1 MIEVINA
8 KVGLMKVILRAT
20 QALEDLEEKTPHKKE
35 LIRTQKDSLME
46 LDYTKLVLHRLDLN
60 YMAMTRQLHS
70 INTINLEL
78 KEENT
83 KLHTTIKNLLEDD
96 NEILKEDEV

>member
-8 KVGLMKVILRAT
+8 KVGLMKVYLRAK

-46 LDYTKLVLHRLDLN
+46 LDYSKVILHRLDEKC
-60 YMAMTRQLHS
+60 MAQSSQLHS
-70 INTINLEL
+70 LNILNLEL
-78 KEENT
+78 KAENI
-83 KLHTTIKNLLEDD
+83 KLKTTIENLLNDAT
-96 NEILKEDEV
+96 L

>member
-8 KVGLMKVILRAT
+8 KVGLMKVYLRAKK
-20 QALEDLEEKTPHKKE
+20 ALEDLEEKTPHKKD

-46 LDYTKLVLHRLDLN
+46 LDYTKVVLNRLDALC
-60 YMAMTRQLHS
+60 MANSSQLHS
-70 INTINLEL
+70 LNRLNLEL

-83 KLHTTIKNLLEDD
+83 KLHKTIKNLLEDD
-96 NEILKEDEV
+96 LEILKDGTE

>member
-8 KVGLMKVILRAT
+8 KVGLTKVYLRAK

-35 LIRTQKDSLME
+35 LIRTQRDSLME
-46 LDYTKLVLHRLDLN
+46 LDYARVLLHRLDEKCMANSSQLFSLN
-60 YMAMTRQLHS
+60 RL
-70 INTINLEL
+70 NLEL

-83 KLHTTIKNLLEDD
+83 KLHKTIKNLLEDD
-96 NEILKEDEV
+96 EEILKDATL

>member
-8 KVGLMKVILRAT
+8 KVGLMKVYLRAK
-20 QALEDLEEKTPHKKE
+20 QALEDLEEKTPHKKD

-46 LDYTKLVLHRLDLN
+46 LDYTKVVLNRLDALC
-60 YMAMTRQLHS
+60 MANNSQLHS
-70 INTINLEL
+70 LNRLNLEL

-83 KLHTTIKNLLEDD
+83 KLHKTIKNLLEDD
-96 NEILKEDEV
+96 LEILKDEV